1 MRNKIFISVFCIFI
15 LAVFI
20 AAPINHYLQS
30 KDIIPRENV
39 GNVIEVE
46 KVYSDDFPL
55 HTVFNGIEEGKRLI
69 NDTYIN
75 YIPFYLTVTNVT
87 KDFQRKLN
95 YDLNQWYTK
104 KGNEIYRENIKKAR
118 EEAKK

>member
-1 MRNKIFISVFCIFI
+1 MRNKIFISIFCIFI

-20 AAPINHYLQS
+20 AAPINHYLQY

-46 KVYSDDFPL
+46 KVYDEDFPL
-55 HTVFNGIEEGKRLI
+55 HGLFNGIEEGKRLI

-75 YIPFYLTVTNVT
+75 YIPFYLTITNAT
-87 KDFQRKLN
+87 KDIQRKIN

-104 KGNEIYRENIKKAR
+104 KGNDIYRENIKKAR
-118 EEAKK
+118 EESKK